1 MIIPETLHTNKMIQ
15 TEQAIFK
22 NTCIYPYIHMHPM
35 TTTVEAMDLK
45 ESRRND
51 ICDLKEGRREKIVVI
66 TNNSHPPQK
75 KKQS

>member
-1 MIIPETLHTNKMIQ
+1 
-15 TEQAIFK
+15 
-22 NTCIYPYIHMHPM
+22 MHPM

-66 TNNSHPPQK
+66 TNNSHPPPK
-75 KKQS
+75 KNSHNNELY